1 MPFIPENR
9 PPRSPKT
16 GYPPQDIA
24 LRKAATTRKITGR
37 RKAAD
42 GRASART
49 HRADDT
55 TAGGDPHNASRT
67 ASVPAWIFCSN
78 ERGISCKPVS
88 CRRTDSNPT
97 GQRHT
102 RAIPDT
108 PDKAPGSLPGGY
120 SKNGSSA
127 RRPASHSLSA
137 PPGKIIRPILQSINS
152 LQINYPQISNTAPY
166 RNDHY
171 RHTRFPN
178 RPDISQFRRTKAFCT
193 NIIKLYGYLY
203 FIRTLFT
210 PVSGK
215 YPSPHNML
223 F

>member
-1 MPFIPENR
+1 MPFVPENR

-42 GRASART
+42 GRASAQT

-97 GQRHT
+97 GQQHT

-137 PPGKIIRPILQSINS
+137 PPEKSYVRSYNHSTRCKSIIHKSRIRHRTETIITAIPVFQTARTSRNS
-152 LQINYPQISNTAPY
+152 AVP
-166 RNDHY
+166 
-171 RHTRFPN
+171 
-178 RPDISQFRRTKAFCT
+178 
-193 NIIKLYGYLY
+193 
-203 FIRTLFT
+203 
-210 PVSGK
+210 
-215 YPSPHNML
+215 
-223 F
+223 

>member
-1 MPFIPENR
+1 MPFVPENR

-42 GRASART
+42 GRASAQT

-88 CRRTDSNPT
+88 CRRPTAIQPDNSIREQFPTLRTKLPVPFPVDTVKTDIRST
-97 GQRHT
+97 T
-102 RAIPDT
+102 RF
-108 PDKAPGSLPGGY
+108 S
-120 SKNGSSA
+120 
-127 RRPASHSLSA
+127 SLSA
-137 PPGKIIRPILQSINS
+137 PRKNHTSDLTITQLAANQLSTNLEYGTVQKRSLPPYPFSKPPGHLAIPPYQSILYKYN
-152 LQINYPQISNTAPY
+152 QIVRIFVFYPDAVYSRLREI
-166 RNDHY
+166 
-171 RHTRFPN
+171 
-178 RPDISQFRRTKAFCT
+178 
-193 NIIKLYGYLY
+193 
-203 FIRTLFT
+203 
-210 PVSGK
+210 
-215 YPSPHNML
+215 PSPHNML

>member
-1 MPFIPENR
+1 MPFVPENR

-42 GRASART
+42 GRASAQT

-97 GQRHT
+97 GQQHT

-127 RRPASHSLSA
+127 RRPASHSLSTNLEYGTVQKRSLPPYPFSK
-137 PPGKIIRPILQSINS
+137 PPGHLAIPPYQSILYKYN
-152 LQINYPQISNTAPY
+152 QIVRIFVFYPDAVYSRLREI
-166 RNDHY
+166 
-171 RHTRFPN
+171 
-178 RPDISQFRRTKAFCT
+178 
-193 NIIKLYGYLY
+193 
-203 FIRTLFT
+203 
-210 PVSGK
+210 
-215 YPSPHNML
+215 PSPHNML

>member
-1 MPFIPENR
+1 MPFVPENR

-137 PPGKIIRPILQSINS
+137 PRKNHTSDLTITQLAANQLSTNLEYGTVQKRSLPPYPFSKPPGHLAIPPYQSILYKYN
-152 LQINYPQISNTAPY
+152 QIVRIFVFYPDAVYSRLREI
-166 RNDHY
+166 
-171 RHTRFPN
+171 
-178 RPDISQFRRTKAFCT
+178 
-193 NIIKLYGYLY
+193 
-203 FIRTLFT
+203 
-210 PVSGK
+210 
-215 YPSPHNML
+215 PSPHNML

>member
-1 MPFIPENR
+1 MPFVPENR

-42 GRASART
+42 GRAGART

-97 GQRHT
+97 GQQHT
-102 RAIPDT
+102 KLPVPFPVDTVKTDHPLDDPLLIVYPPPRKNHTSDLTITQLAANQLSTNLEYGTVQKRSLPPYPFSKPPGHLAIP
-108 PDKAPGSLPGGY
+108 PY
-120 SKNGSSA
+120 
-127 RRPASHSLSA
+127 
-137 PPGKIIRPILQSINS
+137 QSILYKYN
-152 LQINYPQISNTAPY
+152 QIVRIFVFYPDAVYSRLREI
-166 RNDHY
+166 
-171 RHTRFPN
+171 
-178 RPDISQFRRTKAFCT
+178 
-193 NIIKLYGYLY
+193 
-203 FIRTLFT
+203 
-210 PVSGK
+210 
-215 YPSPHNML
+215 PSPHNML

>member
-1 MPFIPENR
+1 MPFVPENR

-137 PPGKIIRPILQSINS
+137 PPEKSYVRSYNHSTRCKSIIHKSQIRHRTETIITAIPVFQTARTSRNS
-152 LQINYPQISNTAPY
+152 AVPKHFVQI
-166 RNDHY
+166 
-171 RHTRFPN
+171 
-178 RPDISQFRRTKAFCT
+178 
-193 NIIKLYGYLY
+193 
-203 FIRTLFT
+203 
-210 PVSGK
+210 
-215 YPSPHNML
+215 
-223 F
+223 